1 MEVKMGKSKR
11 MGLIALLIA
20 SMGLLY
26 SQAAR
31 KPASSVPTNRDQEI
45 VNTIRKLEDEM
56 RLASLKGTAGWWVEY
71 LSDGYTDTD
80 FRGKVSTKAEIIEIQ
95 RSGDLTYEILNLS
108 DRTVHTFNGD
118 TLIITGNLTAEC
130 AHRGQSLSGDYQFT
144 RVWPKSS
151 NDCKLAASQATK
163 IAP

>member
-1 MEVKMGKSKR
+1 MGKSKR

-118 TLIITGNLTAEC
+118 TVIITGKLTVEGAY
-130 AHRGQSLSGDYQFT
+130 RGQSLSGDYQFT
-144 RVWPKSS
+144 RVWTKSGS
-151 NDCKLAASQATK
+151 DWKLAASQATK